1 MILVPAL
8 AALALSAC
16 RDGADAARQRDFA
29 RAEPLLRA
37 CVGSPHSTL
46 ESFLLLCGVYQA
58 AGNQDA
64 LFATAQAGIQ
74 RFPSDVRFY
83 LTAAAI
89 AGRRKQ
95 YEQSIELLERALK
108 QWPKDEK
115 IAALLASAYVGE
127 GTARLDAGD
136 SRTAVKHLR
145 RATELAP
152 GDAEAFLNLGRA
164 LHNLERY
171 KDAIAA
177 FDRAGSNVPLVP
189 FHRGLALFSLGEFA
203 KSISEMDAQIAAD
216 ANYGPAY
223 LIRGMARLAKG
234 EAEAAAADLE
244 RAAAQMTDNAA
255 AQLAYGRA
263 LIQLDR
269 LSEAEAPLRKAV
281 SLDPGDPAAANTLV
295 SVLMRLG
302 RVEEGRALSRTAADL
317 ARQKRNSAP

>member
-1 MILVPAL
+1 
-8 AALALSAC
+8 
-16 RDGADAARQRDFA
+16 
-29 RAEPLLRA
+29 
-37 CVGSPHSTL
+37 
-46 ESFLLLCGVYQA
+46 
-58 AGNQDA
+58 
-64 LFATAQAGIQ
+64 
-74 RFPSDVRFY
+74 
-83 LTAAAI
+83 
-89 AGRRKQ
+89 
-95 YEQSIELLERALK
+95 
-108 QWPKDEK
+108 
-115 IAALLASAYVGE
+115 
-127 GTARLDAGD
+127 
-136 SRTAVKHLR
+136 VKHLR